1 LAVTADSHTH
11 TDFSGDG
18 KSSMSSM
25 CQAAIDRGLSY
36 ICFTDHLDCNPADES
51 FQHFDYDR
59 YTEAISR
66 VREEF
71 EGKIRILKGIEFSEP
86 HVFRKEY
93 EEILRREFDVIMVGI
108 HYIRIDLA
116 FHWISADRSIG
127 AFGRQKIY
135 RRYYEEL
142 LQVARLGGFDV
153 LAHFDN
159 PKRYLK
165 EPSQETDLIAEILQE
180 LVDQGVVLE
189 VNTSPLRRGYHE
201 CSPDSDILQRYTKA
215 GGTRI
220 TIGSD
225 AHSDREVAAD
235 FDHAYRLSR
244 DHRLELGIFQ
254 GRRFVAI

>member
-1 LAVTADSHTH
+1 
-11 TDFSGDG
+11 
-18 KSSMSSM
+18 
-25 CQAAIDRGLSY
+25 
-36 ICFTDHLDCNPADES
+36 
-51 FQHFDYDR
+51 
-59 YTEAISR
+59 
-66 VREEF
+66 
-71 EGKIRILKGIEFSEP
+71 
-86 HVFRKEY
+86 
-93 EEILRREFDVIMVGI
+93 
-108 HYIRIDLA
+108 
-116 FHWISADRSIG
+116 
-127 AFGRQKIY
+127 
-135 RRYYEEL
+135 L